1 MTQFNFSEAL
11 EVPRHVN
18 LVVRCYGESWNVA
31 CVLEM
36 KVKVISLFMLTQE
49 IHFSGTEQQLVEMH
63 IQHFFLSLPI
73 VLNGLLQRSPCGK
86 TYAQQSENIHLLSR
100 LSINIVVHNQS
111 LHK

>member
-11 EVPRHVN
+11 EVPQYVN

-36 KVKVISLFMLTQE
+36 KVKVISLFMLTQQ
-49 IHFSGTEQQLVEMH
+49 IHFSGTEQQLVEMR
-63 IQHFFLSLPI
+63 IQHF
-73 VLNGLLQRSPCGK
+73 VLNGLLQRSACGK
-86 TYAQQSENIHLLSR
+86 TYAQQSENIHLFSR